1 MDENDA
7 SIAIGNPQS
16 ELDDPINRLLAVT
29 NKLVDLESKM
39 DYQSTAI
46 DEIQDSLRNVI
57 DLLEKLKQWDFVLG
71 SAIID
76 HLHCNVFRS
85 S

>member
-16 ELDDPINRLLAVT
+16 ELGDPINRLLAVT

-57 DLLEKLKQWDFVLG
+57 DLLEKLKQ
-71 SAIID
+71 
-76 HLHCNVFRS
+76 
-85 S
+85 

>member
-16 ELDDPINRLLAVT
+16 ELDDPINRLLVVT

-46 DEIQDSLRNVI
+46 DEIQDSLRSVI
-57 DLLEKLKQWDFVLG
+57 DLLEKLKQ
-71 SAIID
+71 
-76 HLHCNVFRS
+76 
-85 S
+85 

>member
-1 MDENDA
+1 MDEHDA

-39 DYQSTAI
+39 NYQSTAI
-46 DEIQDSLRNVI
+46 DEIQDSLRSVI
-57 DLLEKLKQWDFVLG
+57 DLLEKLKQ
-71 SAIID
+71 
-76 HLHCNVFRS
+76 
-85 S
+85 

>member
-57 DLLEKLKQWDFVLG
+57 DLLEKLKQ
-71 SAIID
+71 
-76 HLHCNVFRS
+76 
-85 S
+85 